1 MAEMVR
7 DLDRVT
13 ATCEQLTK
21 MTEAERQSWMQQAM
35 AEQRAMV
42 LRAALQGLGRKLSAM
57 LGRRGQVLPVEEQPR
72 PDQYDEYTLHAVN
85 AHAEASNEARDRR
98 VA

>member
-13 ATCEQLTK
+13 LTCERLAR
-21 MTEAERQSWMQQAM
+21 MTEAERQAWMQQAM
-35 AEQRAMV
+35 AEQRAVV
-42 LRAALQGLGRKLSAM
+42 LREMLRGIRGKLARL

-72 PDQYDEYTLHAVN
+72 PDQYDEHTLRAVN
-85 AHAEASNEARDRR
+85 AHGEASNEAHARR

>member
-85 AHAEASNEARDRR
+85 AHGEASNEPRDRR